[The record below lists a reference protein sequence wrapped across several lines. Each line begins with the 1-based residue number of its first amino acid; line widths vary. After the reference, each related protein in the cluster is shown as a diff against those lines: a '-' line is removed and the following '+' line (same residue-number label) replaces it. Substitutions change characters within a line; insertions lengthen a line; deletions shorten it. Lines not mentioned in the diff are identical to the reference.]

1 MKQLKI
7 LIFPFASACID
18 LESPRVKNMHLK
30 PYFSVA
36 YFLMIYIE
44 ISDQIKKK
52 PAKKGKKGGYRKETI
67 STSVKRSAS
76 R

>member
-1 MKQLKI
+1 
-7 LIFPFASACID
+7 
-18 LESPRVKNMHLK
+18 MHLK